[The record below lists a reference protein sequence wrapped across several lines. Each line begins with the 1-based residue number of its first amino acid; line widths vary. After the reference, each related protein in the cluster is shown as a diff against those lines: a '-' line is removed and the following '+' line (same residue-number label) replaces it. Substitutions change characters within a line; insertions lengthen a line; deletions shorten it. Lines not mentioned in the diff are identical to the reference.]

1 VVEVI
6 NLEVFGIEL
15 NYLKQA
21 VKSIIET
28 KASGE
33 ITEAIE
39 ILILF
44 LNAMA
49 FSILVRTDYP

>member
-49 FSILVRTDYP
+49 FSILVRTT